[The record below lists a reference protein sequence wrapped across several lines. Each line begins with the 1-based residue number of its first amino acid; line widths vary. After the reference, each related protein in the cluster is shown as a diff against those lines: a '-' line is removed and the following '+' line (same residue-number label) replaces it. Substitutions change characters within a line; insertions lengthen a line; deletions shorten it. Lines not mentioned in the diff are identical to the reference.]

1 MTQQTKNFSGYGK
14 CLLCCVALCLPFTVQ
29 AEIFKYL
36 GSDGS
41 VIFTDKPMKG
51 NYRLVWRSGRDK
63 KRSNR
68 SRYNLEKMRQN
79 KAKVSPYIDDIAKQ
93 YHLHPGLLHAIV
105 LVESGYDPRAL
116 SRKGAQGLM
125 QLMPSTAHR
134 YGVDDSYDPQQN
146 LRGGAQYLKD
156 LLQLFEFDIK
166 LALAAYNAGE
176 NAVIKYGKQIPPYP
190 ETENYV
196 RKVLEAFDK
205 NRLAMVNS

>member
-1 MTQQTKNFSGYGK
+1 
-14 CLLCCVALCLPFTVQ
+14 
-29 AEIFKYL
+29 
-36 GSDGS
+36 
-41 VIFTDKPMKG
+41 
-51 NYRLVWRSGRDK
+51 
-63 KRSNR
+63 
-68 SRYNLEKMRQN
+68 
-79 KAKVSPYIDDIAKQ
+79 
-93 YHLHPGLLHAIV
+93 
-105 LVESGYDPRAL
+105 
-116 SRKGAQGLM
+116 M